1 MLFYLILTSKRVK
14 SYSNFSVY
22 RKQMRIFFLLTLIL
36 LPLRLFAYEIKSIQ
50 YDGLVHIS
58 EGVALRMLECNVG
71 DDVSDEQI
79 DKELKK
85 YYKQGYFDDI
95 WVTYEEGVLTFH
107 FKEKAIIAKVVL
119 EGWKENDE
127 EVLENVVRIKKGSLF
142 DMAKLEAAKKRII
155 EAISQDGKIDS
166 VVEIR
171 TETLESGGIKVTF
184 IVNEGEE
191 IIINKLRYS
200 GVKKLESDEFDEVI
214 ANKEHEFMGWFWG
227 RNDGKLHLQDIQY
240 DPLRIR
246 DFYMQHGFLDA
257 KVNEPFVRVN
267 FDSYLAQMSYQIEEG
282 EPYTIRKISIYQT
295 KKVIEDEKLMEDID
309 LEVGETFNIKKFRE
323 DAQKIKT
330 KIADLSYAYAQV
342 VPDLRK
348 NEKEHTVE
356 VVFKVIPGEKVRIR
370 DVVISGNTRTLDR
383 IIRRELYLGP
393 DDMYSLTDLRD
404 SRSALGRLGFF
415 DSTTIEEKRVDNKT
429 MDLIV
434 KVKEAPTGNI
444 QIGGGY
450 GSYGGLLVSIAVN
463 DRNVWGSGIN
473 VGIKAEKSQT
483 TKNASFSI
491 SNPRLNDS
499 DFSGNFSIYDSE
511 YDYNDYTVSSKGV
524 SVGTG
529 HRFSRFIS
537 GYLSYNYSSNMYD
550 IYNEDNLLDNYT
562 YFFENYSKSS
572 IIMSI
577 NYDNTDDYYL
587 PRRGFAINQSF
598 EKAGLGA
605 DADFFK
611 SRTRFATYK
620 GLEEYV
626 GFDAIFRYKARLY
639 FAENTG
645 YLPIAE
651 RFYMGGI
658 GSVRGYES
666 YSLSPA
672 VKEIDEFGN
681 ITYRRVGGRQTFS
694 NSFEVSFPL
703 VPKAK
708 MRLVTYLDWGFIGQ
722 NSLSEISRGG
732 YGAGIEWFSPV
743 GPIQLM
749 FSRPLNEQTY
759 DDPVSSIPADR
770 TATFEFTMGQRF

>member
-1 MLFYLILTSKRVK
+1 MKIVLLFLFT
-14 SYSNFSVY
+14 
-22 RKQMRIFFLLTLIL
+22 L
-36 LPLRLFAYEIKSIQ
+36 LPLELFAYKIDSIE

-58 EGVALRMLECNVG
+58 KGVALRMLPFEKG
-71 DDVSDEQI
+71 DEVSDEEI
-79 DKELKK
+79 DKALKK

-95 WVTYEEGVLTFH
+95 WVDYDNGKLTFH
-107 FKEKAIIAKVVL
+107 FKEKPIIAKVIL
-119 EGWKENDE
+119 KGWKENDE
-127 EVLENVVRIKKGSLF
+127 DILKNVVQIKKGELF

-155 EAISQDGKIDS
+155 QAISQEGKIDS
-166 VVEIR
+166 VVEIK
-171 TETLESGGIKVTF
+171 TEKLDNGGIKVTF

-191 IIINKLRYS
+191 IIIDKLRYS
-200 GVKKLESDEFDEVI
+200 GVKKLDSEDFDEVI

-227 RNDGKLHLQDIQY
+227 RNDGKLHLQDLQY

-257 KVNEPFVRVN
+257 KVDEPFVRVN
-267 FDSYLAQMSYQIEEG
+267 FDSYLAQMSYQIDEG
-282 EPYTIRKISIYQT
+282 EPYKIEKITIEET
-295 KKVIEDEKLMEDID
+295 KDVIDPNELKKDLKLKEGD
-309 LEVGETFNIKKFRE
+309 VFNIKYFRE
-323 DAQKIKT
+323 DMERIKT
-330 KIADLSYAYAQV
+330 KVADLSYAYVQV

-348 NEKEHTVE
+348 NKEKHTVE
-356 VVFKVIPGEKVRIR
+356 VVFRVIPGQKVRIH
-370 DVVISGNTRTLDR
+370 DVIISGNTRTLDR
-383 IIRRELYLGP
+383 VIRRELYLAPG
-393 DDMYSLTDLRD
+393 DMYSLTDLKD
-404 SRSALGRLGFF
+404 SRHALGRLGFF
-415 DSTTIEEKRVDNKT
+415 DGTTIEEKRVDNHS

-450 GSYGGLLVSIAVN
+450 GSYGGLLLSIAVN
-463 DRNVWGSGIN
+463 DRNLWGSGIS
-473 VGIKAEKSQT
+473 VGVKAEKSQT
-483 TKNASFSI
+483 TKNASFNI

-499 DFSGNFSIYDSE
+499 DFSGNFSIYTSK
-511 YDYNDYTVSSKGV
+511 YDYNDYAVNSNGV
-524 SVGTG
+524 TLGTG

-537 GYLSYNYSSNMYD
+537 GYLSYNYSANKYD
-550 IYNEDNLLDNYT
+550 IYNPENLSTYYT
-562 YFFENYSKSS
+562 TFFESYSKSGLTATVS
-572 IIMSI
+572 F
-577 NYDNTDDYYL
+577 DNTDDYYL
-587 PRRGFAINQSF
+587 PRSGFLITQSF

-611 SRTRFATYK
+611 SRTRFSAYK

-672 VKEIDEFGN
+672 VKEIDANGN
-681 ITYRRVGGRQTFS
+681 ITFRRIGGRQTFS
-694 NSFEVSFPL
+694 NSAEVSFPL

-722 NSLSEISRGG
+722 DKLSEISRGG

-749 FSRPLNEQTY
+749 FSKAINPQTS
-759 DDPVSSIPADR
+759 DSDTLPADR
-770 TATFEFTMGQRF
+770 TSTFEFTMGQRF